1 MQYAI
6 VIEKAP
12 RNYSAYLPDV
22 PGCVATGRT
31 VQQTINRLREA
42 LAMHFQDMVERGEQ
56 LPDPETIVDHI
67 DVALPATRPVK
78 RTASVPLTGNAAGA
92 A

>member
-22 PGCVATGRT
+22 PGCVATGKT
-31 VQQTINRLREA
+31 VQQTIDRLREA
-42 LAMHFQDMVERGEQ
+42 LTMHFQDMVERGEQ
-56 LPDPETIVDHI
+56 LPDPDTIVDHI
-67 DVALPATRPVK
+67 DVALPAGRPAK
-78 RTASVPLTGNAAGA
+78 RTASVSLTGNPTGA